1 MSETLSTNFK
11 RKILQKIKQLNE
23 SGKHA
28 EATQLYKK
36 YFI

>member
-1 MSETLSTNFK
+1 MAEILSVNFK
-11 RKILQKIKQLNE
+11 RKTLQKIKQLNE

-28 EATQLYKK
+28 EAIQLYKK